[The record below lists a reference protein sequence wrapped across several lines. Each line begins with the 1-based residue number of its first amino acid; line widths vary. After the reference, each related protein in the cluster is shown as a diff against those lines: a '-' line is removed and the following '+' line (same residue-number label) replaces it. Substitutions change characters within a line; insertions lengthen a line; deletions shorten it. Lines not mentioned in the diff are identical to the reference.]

1 MRLMDIAKIQSTLFR
16 GAQQVDAPAEGR
28 NPFTSVPKPDEST
41 WKQTLAQL
49 PGLGSHA
56 CRVNSRGREFFISLG
71 NEQRERFGV
80 EGGGLT
86 ILTNEVSL

>member
-1 MRLMDIAKIQSTLFR
+1 MLKFSLLYLEVRSRWM
-16 GAQQVDAPAEGR
+16 DAPAEGR
-28 NPFTSVPKPDEST
+28 NPFTSVPKPDEPT